1 MFIFLV
7 YFLLQSLV
15 FYRYKAAQEIDNQVK
30 QMSGDIKE
38 IVNNLNK
45 ANSKKDS
52 DDDVSQIVKI
62 KFSLE
67 VNLISIRQKL
77 YVLKNKIYFSQFW

>member
-1 MFIFLV
+1 M
-7 YFLLQSLV
+7 V

-52 DDDVSQIVKI
+52 DDDVSRKI
-62 KFSLE
+62 K
-67 VNLISIRQKL
+67 VNFHMLRL
-77 YVLKNKIYFSQFW
+77 NV

>member
-1 MFIFLV
+1 MLCV
-7 YFLLQSLV
+7 LC
-15 FYRYKAAQEIDNQVK
+15 RYKAAQEIDNQVK

-52 DDDVSQIVKI
+52 DDDVSRKKI
-62 KFSLE
+62 NCK
-67 VNLISIRQKL
+67 K
-77 YVLKNKIYFSQFW
+77 